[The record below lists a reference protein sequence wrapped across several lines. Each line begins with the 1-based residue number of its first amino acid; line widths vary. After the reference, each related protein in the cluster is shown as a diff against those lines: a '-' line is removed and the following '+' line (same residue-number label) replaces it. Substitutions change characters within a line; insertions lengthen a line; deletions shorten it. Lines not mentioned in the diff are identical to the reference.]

1 MKSRIEYLDALK
13 CFAIIL
19 VVLGHV
25 LQNVLYRESFAEMH
39 IFRYIYAFHMPL
51 FMMISG
57 YVGKYNYPCI
67 TLNNIKKW
75 SHRLII
81 PFVAFTF
88 IIAIQYWSLE
98 YVYKALL
105 YPENSLWFLWVL
117 FWIKVIYSSF
127 EDVKYRFHVPI
138 WILVLLMFLMLSA
151 LSFAI
156 GNIFSISLIGR
167 YLVFYA
173 IGVYIGRGRLNE
185 KSSLTFGGVLLAA
198 FFVLGFFYKFQK
210 TIFPMNVVIIDK
222 LTYILGSYCIA
233 MIACY
238 AIMILFSRLKTTPW
252 IMKRIGKE
260 TLGIYGIHVVLINMI
275 PSSVFSGGVI
285 DTIIIT
291 LVLIAISLLLIY
303 LYDSFKLYLRSRF
316 YKN

>member
-25 LQNVLYRESFAEMH
+25 LQNVLYRESFAEMY

-57 YVGKYNYPCI
+57 YVGKYNYPCL
-67 TLNNIKKW
+67 TLNSIKKW
-75 SHRLII
+75 SHRLLV
-81 PFVAFTF
+81 PFVSFTF

-105 YPENSLWFLWVL
+105 YPDNSLWFLWVL

-127 EDVKYRFHVPI
+127 EDVKYRLHIPI
-138 WILVLLMFLMLSA
+138 WILVLLMFLMLSV
-151 LSFAI
+151 LSFVI

-173 IGVYIGRGRLNE
+173 IGVYIGRDRINE
-185 KSSLTFGGVLLAA
+185 KSSLTFGVLLLAA
-198 FFVLGFFYKFQK
+198 FFVLGYFYKFQK
-210 TIFPMNVVIIDK
+210 TIFPMNILIIDK
-222 LTYILGSYCIA
+222 LTYMLGAYCIA

-238 AIMILFSRLKTTPW
+238 AIMILFSRLKTIPW
-252 IMKRIGKE
+252 IMKKIGKE

-275 PSSVFSGGVI
+275 PSSVFSMGGVI
-285 DTIIIT
+285 NTVIIT
-291 LVLIAISLLLIY
+291 LGLIAMSLLLIY
-303 LYDSFKLYLRSRF
+303 LYDSLKLYLKLR
-316 YKN
+316 